1 MFIVLCVIC
10 VESSLR
16 VPAAE
21 LRTLEKSQGEKS
33 LVLTFEKSQGEKSLV
48 LTFEK
53 SRGEKS
59 LELTSQQ
66 QTPAMRIRPEQVESP
81 LFVTSLR
88 PAPRRVPKLSRT
100 VEIN

>member
-1 MFIVLCVIC
+1 MIC
-10 VESSLR
+10 VESSLQI
-16 VPAAE
+16 PAAE

-33 LVLTFEKSQGEKSLV
+33 LVLTFEKSHPH
-48 LTFEK
+48 
-53 SRGEKS
+53 GEKS

>member
-1 MFIVLCVIC
+1 VIC
-10 VESSLR
+10 VESSLQ
-16 VPAAE
+16 VPTTE
-21 LRTLEKSQGEKS
+21 LR
-33 LVLTFEKSQGEKSLV
+33 TFEKSQPQGKKSLE

-59 LELTSQQ
+59 LEMTSQQ

>member
-1 MFIVLCVIC
+1 
-10 VESSLR
+10 VESSLL
-16 VPAAE
+16 VPATE
-21 LRTLEKSQGEKS
+21 LRTFEKSQPQGKKS
-33 LVLTFEKSQGEKSLV
+33 LELTFEKSHPH
-48 LTFEK
+48 
-53 SRGEKS
+53 GEKS

-66 QTPAMRIRPEQVESP
+66 QTPAMRIGPEQVESP

>member
-21 LRTLEKSQGEKS
+21 LRTLEKSQ
-33 LVLTFEKSQGEKSLV
+33 
-48 LTFEK
+48 
-53 SRGEKS
+53 GEKS